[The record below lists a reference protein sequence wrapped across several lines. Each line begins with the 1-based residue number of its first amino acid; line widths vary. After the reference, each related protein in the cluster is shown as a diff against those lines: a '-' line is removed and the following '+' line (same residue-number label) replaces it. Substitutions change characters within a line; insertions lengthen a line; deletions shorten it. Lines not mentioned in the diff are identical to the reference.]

1 MLDRVDGS
9 HEHAALATEWI
20 AHAKA
25 HLVEPRTGLLVS
37 SYTYSGAVLDGPEGS
52 SIWMSAANLLEF
64 DEAFARDQ
72 WRRARKELGVTFLGF
87 GWAREWPEGQPVRPD
102 VDSGPIIP
110 VLDASAGS
118 SGLAFLGA
126 AAFGD
131 GSYLDALFASI
142 ELAGFRDRQTGRY
155 RASNEV
161 GDAVLLYALTF
172 EGAR

>member
-1 MLDRVDGS
+1 M
-9 HEHAALATEWI
+9 

-37 SYTYSGAVLDGPEGS
+37 SYAVDGATLDGPEGS
-52 SIWMSAANLLEF
+52 SIWMSATNLFEL

-72 WRRARKELGVTFLGF
+72 WQRARKELGVTFLGF
-87 GWAREWPEGQPVRPD
+87 GWAREWPAGVVARPD

-110 VLDASAGS
+110 VLAASAGS

-126 AAFGD
+126 SAFGD
-131 GSYLDALFASI
+131 TAFLDALFSSI
-142 ELAGFRDRQTGRY
+142 ELAGFRERATGRY

-172 EGAR
+172 EGTR

>member
-1 MLDRVDGS
+1 M
-9 HEHAALATEWI
+9 
-20 AHAKA
+20 
-25 HLVEPRTGLLVS
+25 
-37 SYTYSGAVLDGPEGS
+37 LDGPEGS
-52 SIWMSAANLLEF
+52 SIWMSATNLLEL

-131 GSYLDALFASI
+131 ETYLDALFASI